1 MPCHPM
7 RWHHSHSNLSTAG
20 RVYSWLE
27 PTETL
32 VPTLSYLE
40 QSTLLPASRHLMG
53 MASVTTPRVTIRHAH
68 LAVPWGTS
76 WPDIA
81 NSELCIDE
89 DTTSLEPFVLP
100 PLARCN
106 DRPDQHGSVSSQLL
120 PTILFFFFGLRWPWI
135 EEQLIPC
142 SSEAQKTELGRLK
155 KVSTSSRLVWV
166 LGYLVSSRSVWAT
179 TWGHIS
185 NTKTKKEQH

>member
-1 MPCHPM
+1 MS
-7 RWHHSHSNLSTAG
+7 SHGHGQCNHTTCYNKARPFGSAK
-20 RVYSWLE
+20 
-27 PTETL
+27 
-32 VPTLSYLE
+32 
-40 QSTLLPASRHLMG
+40 RHILTRYCQFR
-53 MASVTTPRVTIRHAH
+53 ALYR
-68 LAVPWGTS
+68 
-76 WPDIA
+76 
-81 NSELCIDE
+81 E

-142 SSEAQKTELGRLK
+142 SSEAQKTEPGRLK